1 MSIKEQDSAAREI
14 EIGAALDAAPIQ
26 SAQWKIFILCG
37 MVAML
42 DGFDT
47 QVLAFV
53 VPNIAASWHLTPA
66 SFGPILATSLAGIML
81 GQFVLGSLSDRL
93 GRRKAMMIS
102 VAIFGAFTIATAWA
116 TDWRSEE
123 HTSELQS
130 LMRISYAVFC

>member
-93 GRRKAMMIS
+93 GR
-102 VAIFGAFTIATAWA
+102 
-116 TDWRSEE
+116 SEE
-123 HTSELQS
+123 RRVGKECVSTCRS
-130 LMRISYAVFC
+130 RW

>member
-1 MSIKEQDSAAREI
+1 MSSKEQDSAAREI

-37 MVAML
+37 LVAML

-66 SFGPILATSLAGIML
+66 SFGTILATPLAGLIL
-81 GQFVLGSLSDRL
+81 CRFGLGSLS
-93 GRRKAMMIS
+93 
-102 VAIFGAFTIATAWA
+102 ATSHAPLVGNAWP
-116 TDWRSEE
+116 SPG
-123 HTSELQS
+123 
-130 LMRISYAVFC
+130 